1 MRKIYPDQELTQDI
15 YSKDDNRATKEDINI
30 LSNRIDDTV
39 QSLTNLANALSAYE
53 QQMAKSVNTEQLTAV
68 NAAIQTLQATAAN
81 LGTVQVQNLSTTV
94 KATIALLES
103 VTAKISSLESQTAE
117 INALIA
123 TSANLDEATISTLTA
138 TTANITNWVL
148 ENISAT
154 SIIATNIDANA
165 VNTTTINA
173 TSDATLGGDLTVGG
187 DIAVTGGINTQE
199 ILTQGIKSVE
209 DHVEN
214 ITWAG
219 KTTIANA
226 DHFIVAVP
234 HFENGQYYFQ
244 LRNDDTKLA
253 TVEIFNS
260 VDNYF
265 VRWSQNIF
273 GNITNIYKDGRD
285 NNAVLYFEIE
295 NPDGIALDLYYAST
309 SATPN
314 LPAPATYSELPV
326 VPSIEYPVT
335 YKDGSKFF
343 KNVDLAQQG
352 STVGT
357 LRQLLSTDIDDATD
371 NISYDTTDDATIVV
385 YKPDQELNT
394 DDDVSFNKVT
404 TTFLG
409 VRDFSTRNFT
419 ATELQTLNTIDLT
432 KFDDGSVII
441 VRDSSTAETNAP
453 SGAYIKETEAGV
465 PVLYDIVKTKLPIV
479 ATNKPLI
486 WDPTTK
492 SLVEATDIAIDND
505 LFINN
510 NAVIAGDLEVRGT
523 TFSSEVENVQ
533 ADGDWIVLRANN
545 QTPLANGDY
554 AGFVFH
560 NYNAAGK
567 DAAIT
572 VDNTGT
578 FRISTQT
585 TEAVSPLSNTWLV
598 DEQYFHSNVDF
609 SQATLLTE
617 NYPVTRYQEVFT
629 DIEAYKSG
637 NNHYFYDPNAA
648 TIEYYDN
655 VVFNT
660 VLQKVELA
668 GNVVSFT
675 PDPSVDTPHE
685 VHFYTSISFME
696 PQASDMEPILT
707 RAESTDLVGGNLL
720 QWDATAEK
728 AVNGGNLA
736 TAIANAI
743 NALDVAN
750 VGGAG
755 KYIQS
760 ISEANGIIAAVGQTM
775 DTIPTANSTKAITSG
790 AVKTALDTFV
800 PTNISVS
807 NPEGTLPIAH
817 GGTGATTAAGARNN
831 LGLGSAAVRDAG
843 RAAGNV
849 PVVGTA
855 LGTTDNNIV
864 VTDAS
869 GQMKPF
875 GRTPDQIA
883 FWGNGGGVCYT
894 AAATGAKTVSIP
906 GGFTLYTGVT
916 VKVMFTNG
924 NSNNAPTLNINSTG
938 ARYIKVVKAG
948 AKITPPV
955 HTGKWRGASSATT
968 EAWQPLTTLE
978 LMYDGT
984 DWVIIGNPVVE
995 DYYSA
1000 SQSYTVYANGLIE
1013 QWGYCGGQ
1021 SNVNDYTI
1029 NFSVSF
1035 NSSTSFIPIAIT
1047 ERSSATDENTT
1058 INSRNSNF
1066 MIIHTQ
1072 ITNRSSFW
1080 SVQGY

>member
-53 QQMAKSVNTEQLTAV
+53 QQMAKSVNTEQLTAI
-68 NAAIQTLQATAAN
+68 NAAILTLQATAAN

-123 TSANLDEATISTLTA
+123 TSANLDEATINTLTA

-154 SIIATNIDANA
+154 SITATNIDANA
-165 VNTTTINA
+165 VNTNTINA
-173 TSDATLGGDLTVGG
+173 TGDATLGGDLTVGG

-273 GNITNIYKDGRD
+273 GNISNIYKDGRD

-295 NPDGIALDLYYAST
+295 NPNEIALDLYYAST
-309 SATPN
+309 SANPN

-326 VPSIEYPVT
+326 VPFIEYPVT

-385 YKPDQELNT
+385 YKPDQQLNT
-394 DDDVSFNKVT
+394 DDDVTFNNVT

-453 SGAYIKETEAGV
+453 SGAYIKETEADV
-465 PVLYDIVKTKLPIV
+465 PVLYDIVKTKNMPIV

-572 VDNTGT
+572 IDNTGT
-578 FRISTQT
+578 FHISTQT

-743 NALDVAN
+743 NTLDVAN

-800 PTNISVS
+800 PTNINVS

-831 LGLGSAAVRDAG
+831 LGLGSAAVKTAG
-843 RAAGNV
+843 SASGNV

-855 LGTTDNNIV
+855 LGTTNNNIV

-875 GRTPDQIA
+875 GKTPDQIA
-883 FWGNGGGVCYT
+883 YWGNGGGVCAT
-894 AAATGAKTVSIP
+894 AADTGAKTVSIS
-906 GGFTLYTGVT
+906 GFALYTGVT

-924 NSNNAPTLNINSTG
+924 NSNNAPTLNVNSTG
-938 ARYIKVVKAG
+938 EKDIKVVKAG

-968 EAWQPLTTLE
+968 EGWQPMTTLE

-995 DYYSA
+995 DYS
-1000 SQSYTVYANGLIE
+1000 SSDGGYTVYANGLIE
-1013 QWGYCGGQ
+1013 QWKNTPEDA
-1021 SNVNDYTI
+1021 STEVNITWT
-1029 NFSVSF
+1029 FSVQFTNKNYLVTGVIWIHNTGAISVKKELDYVKY
-1035 NSSTSFIPIAIT
+1035 TSVI
-1047 ERSSATDENTT
+1047 D
-1058 INSRNSNF
+1058 F
-1066 MIIHTQ
+1066 MNIGEK
-1072 ITNRSSFW
+1072 F
-1080 SVQGY
+1080 VMGY